1 MTFSLDNICC
11 TLLLRG
17 AVNIILNIIGSDQY
31 NIVDNCPRTSSPRN
45 WFKPTTPI
53 WQVSWFWTK
62 SRQPFPCIDQPDYK
76 ELVPLPPEIG
86 SSRPRPSDSCLGF
99 EQKVDCHFRV
109 LTNRISRNL
118 YLTFPSM
125 YYLSVDVESW
135 ICGSPGIARESQSSV
150 SYSGHDGSWQTG
162 MSCLKTFLFLMV
174 GVYINFLSMPFD
186 VSVLC
191 YVLEKITCHFLSSVV
206 HNSHTCS
213 LDRIFHRSLCV
224 SNSLAVVLSRMLFWL
239 KSSSHCTSFV
249 RNSSA
254 NR

>member
-1 MTFSLDNICC
+1 MTFSLDKICC

-17 AVNIILNIIGSDQY
+17 ADNIILNIVESDQY
-31 NIVDNCPRTSSPRN
+31 NIVGNCPCASSPRN

-53 WQVSWFWTK
+53 WYVVS
-62 SRQPFPCIDQPDYK
+62 
-76 ELVPLPPEIG
+76 
-86 SSRPRPSDSCLGF
+86 LGF
-99 EQKVDCHFRV
+99 EEKVDSHFVV
-109 LTNRISRNL
+109 LTSRITRNL

-125 YYLSVDVESW
+125 YYLSLDVESW
-135 ICGSPGIARESQSSV
+135 ICGSPGIAGEPQSSV
-150 SYSGHDGSWQTG
+150 SYSGHDGSWQAG

-174 GVYINFLSMPFD
+174 GVYVNFLSTLYN
-186 VSVLC
+186 VSTLC
-191 YVLEKITCHFLSSVV
+191 NVLEKIICYFLSSVMY
-206 HNSHTCS
+206 NSHTCS

-249 RNSSA
+249 RSSSA